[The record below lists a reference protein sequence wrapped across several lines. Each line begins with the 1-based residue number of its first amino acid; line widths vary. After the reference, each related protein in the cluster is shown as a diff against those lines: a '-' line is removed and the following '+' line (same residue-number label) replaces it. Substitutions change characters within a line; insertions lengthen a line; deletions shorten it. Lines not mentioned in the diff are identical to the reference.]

1 MRTVKVLKIALFLV
15 FFSYIVYHI
24 FTGKRNILNYIS
36 IQKEVAAKKEHLK
49 DLTKR
54 NEKLKNKIDRL
65 SDESIDLDLLDEVAR
80 EVLEKSNEKENII
93 LID

>member
-1 MRTVKVLKIALFLV
+1 M
-15 FFSYIVYHI
+15 YHI
-24 FTGKRNILNYIS
+24 FTGKRNILNYIN
-36 IQKEVAAKKEHLK
+36 IQKEVTAKKEQLK
-49 DLTKR
+49 NLTKR

-93 LID
+93 IMD